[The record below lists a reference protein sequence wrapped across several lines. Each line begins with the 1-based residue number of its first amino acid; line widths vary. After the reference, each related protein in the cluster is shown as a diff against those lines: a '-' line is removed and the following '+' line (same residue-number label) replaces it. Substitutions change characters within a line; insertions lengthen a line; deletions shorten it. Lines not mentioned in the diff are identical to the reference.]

1 MRLIRTFG
9 DSEQTA
15 RAQIDLLE
23 RRGEI
28 NTAKVEATVRTILAD
43 IRHGGDE
50 ALLEYAGHLD
60 GLRLGCPEKGEPD
73 QPMRVGR
80 KEMEAA
86 WNEIAPALQDAMRV
100 ARENIRTFAERQM
113 PKSWTF
119 SPSDGVETGQL
130 VRPLGSVGC
139 YVPGGRYPLPS
150 TLLMTVTPAQV
161 AGVERIVVCSPKPAR
176 ETLAAAWLAGVT
188 EFFRVG
194 GAQAVAAMAFGTESL
209 ARVDKIVG
217 PGNLYVTAAK
227 LAVSHECGI
236 DMPAGPTEI
245 IVTSETGDAAGIAAD
260 LVAQSEHDPEAM
272 AILITSNEALAKAV
286 VTEVKHQSA
295 GNKIAGESLAAQ
307 GFAFVTETVAEA
319 QALTNR
325 LAPEH
330 LTVDD
335 GADLRWVQNAGS
347 VFIGNHTPQSLGDYV
362 SGPNHVLPT
371 GRTGRVRGGL
381 SVMDFV
387 KLITIQRYTRQGLE
401 RIAPHAIALAE
412 AEGLS
417 GHAASVIMRLKTGEA
432 VQ

>member
-1 MRLIRTFG
+1 MRLMKTFG
-9 DSEQTA
+9 DSATA
-15 RAQIDLLE
+15 TEEQIDLLE

-28 NTAKVEATVRTILAD
+28 NTAKVEATVRSILD
-43 IRHGGDE
+43 GVRGEGDA
-50 ALLEYAGHLD
+50 ALLEYAARLD
-60 GLRLGCPEKGEPD
+60 SLRPATPETGDPG
-73 QPMRVGR
+73 QPLRVTR
-80 KEMEAA
+80 EEMEGA
-86 WNEIAPALQDAMRV
+86 WRATAPELREAMRV
-100 ARENIRTFAERQM
+100 ARENIRCFAERQM
-113 PKSWTF
+113 PRSWTF
-119 SPSDGVETGQL
+119 APSDGVETGQ
-130 VRPLGSVGC
+130 VIRALGSVGC

-161 AGVERIVVCSPKPAR
+161 AGVGRIVVCSPRPAR

-188 EFFRVG
+188 EFYRVG
-194 GAQAVAAMAFGTESL
+194 GAQAVAAMAFGTETI

-227 LAVSHECGI
+227 LAVSRVCGI

-245 IVTSETGDAAGIAAD
+245 VVTSETGDAPGIAAD
-260 LVAQSEHDPEAM
+260 LVAQAEHDPEAL
-272 AILITSNEALAKAV
+272 AVLITSNEALAQATV
-286 VTEVKHQSA
+286 AEVGRQSA
-295 GNKIAGESLAAQ
+295 GNRIAEESLRAQ
-307 GFAFVTETVAEA
+307 GFAFVTETVTEA
-319 QALTNR
+319 QTLTNR

-330 LTVDD
+330 LSVDD

-347 VFIGNHTPQSLGDYV
+347 VFVGNYTPQSLGDYV

-387 KLITIQRYTRQGLE
+387 KLITIQRYSKEGLE

-417 GHAASVIMRLKTGEA
+417 GHAASVVMRLKTGEA

>member
-1 MRLIRTFG
+1 MRLMKTFG
-9 DSEQTA
+9 DSA
-15 RAQIDLLE
+15 KSAAAQIELLE
-23 RRGEI
+23 QRGEI

-43 IRHGGDE
+43 VRQGGDA
-50 ALLEYAGHLD
+50 ALLEYAGRLD
-60 GLRLGCPEKGEPD
+60 GLRLGCPEKGDPD
-73 QPMRVGR
+73 QPLRVGR
-80 KEMEAA
+80 DEMESA
-86 WNEIAPALQDAMRV
+86 WKETSPELQAAMRV
-100 ARENIRTFAERQM
+100 ARENIRSFAERQM

-119 SPSDGVETGQL
+119 SPSEGVETGQV
-130 VRPLGSVGC
+130 VRPLASVGC

-176 ETLAAAWLAGVT
+176 ETLAAAWIAGVA
-188 EFFRVG
+188 EFYRVG
-194 GAQAVAAMAFGTESL
+194 GAQAVAAMAFGTETI

-227 LAVSHECGI
+227 LAVSHTCGI

-245 IVTSETGDAAGIAAD
+245 VVTSEAGDAAGIAAD
-260 LVAQSEHDPEAM
+260 LVAQAEHDPEAL
-272 AILITSNEALAKAV
+272 AVLITSNEALAEDV
-286 VTEVKHQSA
+286 VAEVKRQAA
-295 GNKIAGESLAAQ
+295 GNSVAEESLAQ
-307 GFAFVTETVAEA
+307 RGFAFVTDTVSYAHE
-319 QALTNR
+319 LTNR

-330 LTVDD
+330 LSVDD
-335 GADLRWVQNAGS
+335 GADMRWVQNAGS
-347 VFIGNHTPQSLGDYV
+347 VFVGNYTPQSLGDYV

-387 KLITIQRYTRQGLE
+387 KLITIQRYSREGLE

-417 GHAASVIMRLKTGEA
+417 GHAASVVMRLKVGEV